1 MTTSQETIPAS
12 NSTGTLR
19 EAPDVAAETVPSD
32 GDNNLDR
39 RSASGFEVFGQSL
52 AATGPSIAIAGTV
65 AIVFLSAGKGT
76 IWSYVLAT
84 FVVILVGYSI
94 AVFARRTAA
103 AGSLYTYTAS
113 GLGRGAA
120 FAGGWGIIFGYLG
133 IAAAC
138 LAGAALY
145 FGAFV
150 TKLGVNGESKAWQIP
165 LIVVFLLLA
174 ELLTIRG
181 IRVST
186 SVAVILEIV
195 SLVAIG
201 VLIVALFVHYGPH
214 VDTSQFKAHGSNA
227 TGIALGTVL
236 AVGAFVGFES
246 SASLGIEAKN
256 PHRAIPRAILF
267 TALGAG
273 VLYIV
278 SAYAQV
284 LGFPSPTV
292 LAAESAP
299 LNGLASTAGVGWL
312 AYYLDLAVA
321 VSAFGVVAA
330 SLNAAARGLYSL
342 GREEILP
349 KDFGRS
355 HSKYKT
361 PHVALLLL
369 GPVTLAAPVILI
381 AEGITPLEI
390 FGYIGTLASYGY
402 LLAYVLVAISA
413 PIFLA
418 RRKVLTPLPVVVS
431 VLAAA
436 AIVYVIYKNVVPVPA
451 APYNYFPYVFLA
463 WVVVGLAWYLALK
476 VRNPARAAQLG
487 TFQEQ
492 EEADLESRIAAEVGA
507 A

>member
-65 AIVFLSAGKGT
+65 AIVFLSAGKGNDLL
-76 IWSYVLAT
+76 VLSGHLRGDPGRLQHRGVRPAH
-84 FVVILVGYSI
+84 GSGGI
-94 AVFARRTAA
+94 ALHLHGIGSGPRGCIRRWLGHHLRLPGHRRGVPGRR
-103 AGSLYTYTAS
+103 GSLFRGVCDQVGGERREQGLADAS
-113 GLGRGAA
+113 HRGVLRSRAFDHRA
-120 FAGGWGIIFGYLG
+120 FA
-133 IAAAC
+133 
-138 LAGAALY
+138 
-145 FGAFV
+145 
-150 TKLGVNGESKAWQIP
+150 P
-165 LIVVFLLLA
+165 
-174 ELLTIRG
+174 
-181 IRVST
+181 T

-321 VSAFGVVAA
+321 ISAFGVVAA
-330 SLNAAARGLYSL
+330 SLNAAARGVYSL

-349 KDFGRS
+349 KDFGGRIRS
-355 HSKYKT
+355 T
-361 PHVALLLL
+361 RPHTS
-369 GPVTLAAPVILI
+369 PCCC
-381 AEGITPLEI
+381 
-390 FGYIGTLASYGY
+390 
-402 LLAYVLVAISA
+402 
-413 PIFLA
+413 
-418 RRKVLTPLPVVVS
+418 S
-431 VLAAA
+431 V
-436 AIVYVIYKNVVPVPA
+436 
-451 APYNYFPYVFLA
+451 
-463 WVVVGLAWYLALK
+463 
-476 VRNPARAAQLG
+476 Q
-487 TFQEQ
+487 
-492 EEADLESRIAAEVGA
+492 
-507 A
+507 